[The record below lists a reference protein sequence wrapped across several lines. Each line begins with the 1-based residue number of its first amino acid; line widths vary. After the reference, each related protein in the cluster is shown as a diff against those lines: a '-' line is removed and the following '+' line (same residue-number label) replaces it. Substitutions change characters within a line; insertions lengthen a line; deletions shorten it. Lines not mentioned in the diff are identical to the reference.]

1 MVLSPTMIEGPKI
14 YGAIRE
20 KVATHIELL
29 HPDDSVNL
37 GTEDDIFMGDCH
49 KICCKKGVT
58 AEFRLI
64 FVPYRLNGSSLD
76 THHLVMVLLQ
86 NPLPDWT
93 IVAHIR
99 SCIVETLP
107 TLTPIMNGFCREHCK
122 NGHCALQ
129 GQAS

>member
-1 MVLSPTMIEGPKI
+1 MIKGPEI
-14 YGAIRE
+14 YDAIRN
-20 KVATHIELL
+20 KAATHIKLL
-29 HPDDSVNL
+29 HPEDLVRL
-37 GTEDDIFMGDCH
+37 EPEDDIVMGDCH
-49 KICCKKGVT
+49 EICCKGGVM
-58 AEFRLI
+58 AQFRLI

-76 THHLVMVLLQ
+76 THQLVMVLLQ

-99 SCIVETLP
+99 SHIDETLP

-129 GQAS
+129 GQAF